1 MTSEPEQK
9 PMFDKRLEE
18 KFRKTMEE
26 ALAEELDVLRAVCV
40 IFDYEEPLNDADG
53 ITKVI
58 WLGPDGQVSK
68 PSSIIGSAGNT
79 LTAAAFMLDRAFH
92 VLESVKQETENT
104 FRQLKE
110 ALEAQQASLSQGD
123 QSIEPPENRD
133 A

>member
-1 MTSEPEQK
+1 
-9 PMFDKRLEE
+9 
-18 KFRKTMEE
+18 
-26 ALAEELDVLRAVCV
+26 
-40 IFDYEEPLNDADG
+40 
-53 ITKVI
+53 
-58 WLGPDGQVSK
+58 
-68 PSSIIGSAGNT
+68 
-79 LTAAAFMLDRAFH
+79 MLDRAFH